1 MQLILIV
8 HLSIAML
15 ASELS
20 GVLPIGPAW
29 GLAILGLAPALAV
42 ATGAWMN
49 RAAQRGMDRQ
59 DQSGI
64 ERAFASSAR
73 IGACVA
79 LVMLVASG
87 TELPVKVDGTLGHLA
102 TIVLFLGVAVS
113 STLAHHAM
121 LYPIERRLR
130 EARLMRSLDSGAPV
144 HPTPTR
150 GAYLLARAR
159 ASMVP
164 LLAPILIMLALG
176 EGARLVALR
185 VAPGSADAIRVAGSA
200 AGVLCLFVLFPLLV
214 PFLLGLRR
222 LEPGP
227 IRSDLEEMA
236 ASAGVGVREIWVW
249 PTDGL
254 IANAAVVGMLP
265 GLRCVMFSD
274 GLLEGMSRRHIR
286 AVMAHELGHV
296 VRRHMLWLAVVLVAL
311 GLVVMA
317 AVEPLASEVCER
329 LAVGADGDAQRLIKR
344 VVSIS
349 TDVSIFAIAITLFGY
364 ASRRFER
371 QADTFAVQLMSR
383 SAGRDDAT
391 SAAVDDMCEALR
403 MIAYLN
409 HVPVARGSWRH
420 GSIAWR
426 MRYLRLLD
434 GAPLASMWID
444 RQIALICWGSAAI
457 VAAAAALELNA
468 LEFMAP

>member
-29 GLAILGLAPALAV
+29 GLAILSLAPALAV

-64 ERAFASSAR
+64 ERASASSAR
-73 IGACVA
+73 VGAKVA
-79 LVMLVASG
+79 LLMLAAAC
-87 TELPVKVDGTLGHLA
+87 TALPVEIDGSVGHLA
-102 TIVLFLGVAVS
+102 TIVLFVVVATG
-113 STLAHHAM
+113 STIIHDAM

-130 EARLMRSLDSGAPV
+130 EARLMRELDSGVPV
-144 HPTPTR
+144 HPAPTR

-159 ASMVP
+159 AGMIP
-164 LLAPILIMLALG
+164 LLAPIMITLVVGELA
-176 EGARLVALR
+176 RMVALR
-185 VAPGSADAIRVAGSA
+185 VAPDSADTIRLAGSA
-200 AGVLCLFVLFPLLV
+200 AGVLTLFVLVPLLV

-227 IRSDLEEMA
+227 IRGDLEEMA

-254 IANAAVVGMLP
+254 IANAAVMGLLP

-274 GLLEGMSRRHIR
+274 GLLEGMSRSQIR

-296 VRRHMLWLAVVLVAL
+296 VRRHMLWMIVVLLACGVLAL
-311 GLVVMA
+311 A
-317 AVEPLASEVCER
+317 AVEPLALEALAR
-329 LAVGADGDAQRLIKR
+329 LPAGADDSAQQTMAHA
-344 VVSIS
+344 VSIA
-349 TDVSIFAIAITLFGY
+349 TDVSILVIAIILFGY

-383 SAGRDDAT
+383 SAGRDEAT
-391 SAAVDDMCEALR
+391 AAAVDDMCEALR
-403 MIAYLN
+403 MVAYLN

-434 GAPLASMWID
+434 GAPLASMSID
-444 RQIALICWGSAAI
+444 RQVAILRWGSAAI
-457 VAAAAALELNA
+457 VAAAIAI
-468 LEFMAP
+468 EFIAP

>member
-64 ERAFASSAR
+64 ERASASSAR
-73 IGACVA
+73 VGAKVA
-79 LVMLVASG
+79 LLMLAAAC
-87 TELPVKVDGTLGHLA
+87 TALPVKIDGSVGHLA
-102 TIVLFLGVAVS
+102 TIVLFVVVATG
-113 STLAHHAM
+113 STIIHDAM

-130 EARLMRSLDSGAPV
+130 EARLMRELDAGVPV
-144 HPTPTR
+144 HPAPTR

-159 ASMVP
+159 AGMIP
-164 LLAPILIMLALG
+164 LVAPILITLLVGELA
-176 EGARLVALR
+176 RMVALR
-185 VAPGSADAIRVAGSA
+185 FAPESADAIRLAGSA
-200 AGVLCLFVLFPLLV
+200 AGVLALFVLVPLLV

-227 IRSDLEEMA
+227 IRSDLELMA
-236 ASAGVGVREIWVW
+236 ASASVGVREIWVW

-254 IANAAVVGMLP
+254 IANASVMGLLP

-274 GLLEGMSRRHIR
+274 GLLEGMGRPHLR

-296 VRRHMLWLAVVLVAL
+296 VRRHMFWMMLVLIACGVLA
-311 GLVVMA
+311 MA
-317 AVEPLASEVCER
+317 AVEPLALGAFER
-329 LAVGADGDAQRLIKR
+329 LSAGADEQARQSIAQA
-344 VVSIS
+344 VSVA
-349 TDVSIFAIAITLFGY
+349 TDVSILVIAIILFGY

-371 QADTFAVQLMSR
+371 QADTFAVQLLSR
-383 SAGRDDAT
+383 SAGRDEAT
-391 SAAVDDMCEALR
+391 AAAVDDMCEALR
-403 MIAYLN
+403 MVAYLN
-409 HVPVARGSWRH
+409 HVPITRGSWRH

-444 RQIALICWGSAAI
+444 RQIAMLCWGSAAI
-457 VAAAAALELNA
+457 VAAAIA
-468 LEFMAP
+468 LEFIAP

>member
-64 ERAFASSAR
+64 ERASASSAR
-73 IGACVA
+73 VGAKVA
-79 LVMLVASG
+79 LLMLAAAC
-87 TELPVKVDGTLGHLA
+87 TALPVEIDGSVGHLA
-102 TIVLFLGVAVS
+102 TIVLFVVVATG
-113 STLAHHAM
+113 STIIHDAM

-130 EARLMRSLDSGAPV
+130 EARLMRELDSGVPV
-144 HPTPTR
+144 HPAPTR

-159 ASMVP
+159 AGMIP
-164 LLAPILIMLALG
+164 LLAPIMITLVVGELA
-176 EGARLVALR
+176 RMVALR
-185 VAPGSADAIRVAGSA
+185 VAPDSADTIRLAGSA
-200 AGVLCLFVLFPLLV
+200 AGVLTLFVLVPLLV

-227 IRSDLEEMA
+227 IRGDLEEMA

-254 IANAAVVGMLP
+254 IANAAVMGLLP

-274 GLLEGMSRRHIR
+274 GLLEGMSRSQIR

-296 VRRHMLWLAVVLVAL
+296 VRRHMLWMIVVLLACGVLAL
-311 GLVVMA
+311 A
-317 AVEPLASEVCER
+317 AVEPLALEALAR
-329 LAVGADGDAQRLIKR
+329 LPAGADDSAQQTMAHA
-344 VVSIS
+344 VSIA
-349 TDVSIFAIAITLFGY
+349 TDVSILVIAIILFGY

-383 SAGRDDAT
+383 SAGRDEAT
-391 SAAVDDMCEALR
+391 AAAVDDMCEALR
-403 MIAYLN
+403 MVAYLN

-434 GAPLASMWID
+434 GAPLASMSID
-444 RQIALICWGSAAI
+444 RQVAILRWGSAAI
-457 VAAAAALELNA
+457 VAAAIAI
-468 LEFMAP
+468 EFIAP

>member
-64 ERAFASSAR
+64 ERASASSAR
-73 IGACVA
+73 VGAKVA
-79 LVMLVASG
+79 LLMLAAAY
-87 TELPVKVDGTLGHLA
+87 TALPVKIDGSVGHLA
-102 TIVLFLGVAVS
+102 TIVLFVVVATG
-113 STLAHHAM
+113 STIIHDAM

-130 EARLMRSLDSGAPV
+130 EARLMRELDSGVPV
-144 HPTPTR
+144 HPAPTR

-159 ASMVP
+159 AGMIP
-164 LLAPILIMLALG
+164 LLAPIMITLVVGELA
-176 EGARLVALR
+176 RMVALR
-185 VAPGSADAIRVAGSA
+185 VAPDSADTIRLAGSA
-200 AGVLCLFVLFPLLV
+200 AGVLTLFVLVPLLV

-227 IRSDLEEMA
+227 IRGDLEEMA

-254 IANAAVVGMLP
+254 IANAAVMGLLP

-274 GLLEGMSRRHIR
+274 GLLEGMSRSQIR

-296 VRRHMLWLAVVLVAL
+296 VRRHMLWMMVVLLACGVLAL
-311 GLVVMA
+311 A
-317 AVEPLASEVCER
+317 AVEPLALEALAR
-329 LAVGADGDAQRLIKR
+329 LPAGADDSAQQTMAHA
-344 VVSIS
+344 VSIA
-349 TDVSIFAIAITLFGY
+349 TDVSILVIAIILFGY

-383 SAGRDDAT
+383 SAGRDEAT
-391 SAAVDDMCEALR
+391 AAAVDDMCEALR
-403 MIAYLN
+403 MVAYLN

-434 GAPLASMWID
+434 GAPLASMSID
-444 RQIALICWGSAAI
+444 RQVAILRWGSAAI
-457 VAAAAALELNA
+457 VAAAIAIQ
-468 LEFMAP
+468 FIAP

>member
-49 RAAQRGMDRQ
+49 RVAQRGMDRQ
-59 DQSGI
+59 DQSAV
-64 ERAFASSAR
+64 ERASASSAR
-73 IGACVA
+73 VGVKVA
-79 LVMLVASG
+79 LLMLAAAC
-87 TELPVKVDGTLGHLA
+87 TALPVEIDGSVGHLA
-102 TIVLFLGVAVS
+102 TIMLFIVVAIG
-113 STLAHHAM
+113 STIAHDAM

-130 EARLMRSLDSGAPV
+130 EARLMRELDAGVPV
-144 HPTPTR
+144 HPAPTR

-159 ASMVP
+159 AGMIP
-164 LLAPILIMLALG
+164 LLAPILITVAVGELARI
-176 EGARLVALR
+176 AALR
-185 VAPGSADAIRVAGSA
+185 IAPESADAIRLAGSA
-200 AGVLCLFVLFPLLV
+200 AGVLTLFVLVPLLV

-227 IRSDLEEMA
+227 IRGDLEEMA

-254 IANAAVVGMLP
+254 IANASVMGLLP

-274 GLLEGMSRRHIR
+274 GLLEGMSRSQIR

-296 VRRHMLWLAVVLVAL
+296 VRRHMLWMIVVLLACGVLAV
-311 GLVVMA
+311 A
-317 AVEPLASEVCER
+317 AVEPLALEALAR
-329 LAVGADGDAQRLIKR
+329 LSAGADDSAQQTMAHA
-344 VVSIS
+344 VSIA
-349 TDVSIFAIAITLFGY
+349 TDVSILVIAIILFGY

-383 SAGRDDAT
+383 SAGRETAT
-391 SAAVDDMCEALR
+391 PEAVDDMCEALR
-403 MIAYLN
+403 MVAYLN

-434 GAPLASMWID
+434 GAPLASMSID
-444 RQIALICWGSAAI
+444 TQVAVLRWGSAAI
-457 VAAAAALELNA
+457 VAAAIAI
-468 LEFMAP
+468 EFIPP

>member
-64 ERAFASSAR
+64 ERASASSVR
-73 IGACVA
+73 VGAKVA
-79 LVMLVASG
+79 LLMLAAAC
-87 TELPVKVDGTLGHLA
+87 TALPVEIDGSVGHLA
-102 TIVLFLGVAVS
+102 TIVLFVVVATG
-113 STLAHHAM
+113 STIIHDAM

-130 EARLMRSLDSGAPV
+130 EARLMRELDSGVPV
-144 HPTPTR
+144 HPAPTR

-159 ASMVP
+159 AGMIP
-164 LLAPILIMLALG
+164 LLAPIMITLVVGELA
-176 EGARLVALR
+176 RMVALR
-185 VAPGSADAIRVAGSA
+185 VAPDSADTIRLAGSA
-200 AGVLCLFVLFPLLV
+200 AGVLTLFVLVPLLV

-227 IRSDLEEMA
+227 IRGDLEEMA

-254 IANAAVVGMLP
+254 IANAAVMGLLP

-274 GLLEGMSRRHIR
+274 GLLEGMSRSQIR

-296 VRRHMLWLAVVLVAL
+296 VRRHMLWMIVVLLACGVLAL
-311 GLVVMA
+311 A
-317 AVEPLASEVCER
+317 AVEPLALEALAR
-329 LAVGADGDAQRLIKR
+329 LPAGADDSAQQTMAHA
-344 VVSIS
+344 VSIA
-349 TDVSIFAIAITLFGY
+349 TDVSILVIAIILFGY

-383 SAGRDDAT
+383 SAGRDEAT
-391 SAAVDDMCEALR
+391 AAAVDDMCEALR
-403 MIAYLN
+403 MVAYLN

-434 GAPLASMWID
+434 GAPLASMSID
-444 RQIALICWGSAAI
+444 RQVAILRWGSAAI
-457 VAAAAALELNA
+457 VAAAIAI
-468 LEFMAP
+468 EFIAP

>member
-64 ERAFASSAR
+64 ERASASSAR
-73 IGACVA
+73 VGAKVA
-79 LVMLVASG
+79 LLMLAAAC
-87 TELPVKVDGTLGHLA
+87 TALPVEIDGSVGHLA
-102 TIVLFLGVAVS
+102 TIVLFVVVATG
-113 STLAHHAM
+113 STIIHDAM

-130 EARLMRSLDSGAPV
+130 EARLMRELDSGVPV
-144 HPTPTR
+144 HPAPTR

-159 ASMVP
+159 AGMIP
-164 LLAPILIMLALG
+164 LLAPIMITLVVGELA
-176 EGARLVALR
+176 RMVALR
-185 VAPGSADAIRVAGSA
+185 VAPDSADNIRLAGSA
-200 AGVLCLFVLFPLLV
+200 AGVLTLFVLVPLLV

-227 IRSDLEEMA
+227 IRGDLEEMA

-254 IANAAVVGMLP
+254 IANAAVMGLLP

-274 GLLEGMSRRHIR
+274 GLLEGMSRSQIR

-296 VRRHMLWLAVVLVAL
+296 VRRHMLWMMVVLLACGVLAL
-311 GLVVMA
+311 A
-317 AVEPLASEVCER
+317 AVEPLALEALAR
-329 LAVGADGDAQRLIKR
+329 LPAGADDSAQQTMAHA
-344 VVSIS
+344 VSIA
-349 TDVSIFAIAITLFGY
+349 TDVSILVIAIILFGY

-383 SAGRDDAT
+383 SAGRDEAT
-391 SAAVDDMCEALR
+391 AAAVDDMCEALR
-403 MIAYLN
+403 MVAYLN

-434 GAPLASMWID
+434 GAPLASMSID
-444 RQIALICWGSAAI
+444 RQVAILRWGSAAI
-457 VAAAAALELNA
+457 VAAAIAI
-468 LEFMAP
+468 EFIAP

>member
-29 GLAILGLAPALAV
+29 GLAILGLAPVLAV

-64 ERAFASSAR
+64 ERASASSAR
-73 IGACVA
+73 VGAKVA
-79 LVMLVASG
+79 LLMLAAAC
-87 TELPVKVDGTLGHLA
+87 TALPAAVDGSIGHLA
-102 TIVLFLGVAVS
+102 TIVLFIVVAIG
-113 STLAHHAM
+113 STIAHDAM

-130 EARLMRSLDSGAPV
+130 EARLMRELDAGVPV
-144 HPTPTR
+144 HPAPTR

-159 ASMVP
+159 AGMIP
-164 LLAPILIMLALG
+164 LLAPILITLVVGELARM
-176 EGARLVALR
+176 AALR
-185 VAPGSADAIRVAGSA
+185 IAPESADAIRLAGSA
-200 AGVLCLFVLFPLLV
+200 AGVLTLFVLVPLLV

-227 IRSDLEEMA
+227 IRGDLEEMA

-254 IANAAVVGMLP
+254 IANASVMGLLP

-274 GLLEGMSRRHIR
+274 GLLEGMSRPQIR

-296 VRRHMLWLAVVLVAL
+296 VRRHMLWMVVVLLACGVLAV
-311 GLVVMA
+311 A
-317 AVEPLASEVCER
+317 AVEPLAIEAFER
-329 LAVGADGDAQRLIKR
+329 LSAGADDSAQQTLAHA
-344 VVSIS
+344 VSIA
-349 TDVSIFAIAITLFGY
+349 TDVSILVVAIILFGY

-371 QADTFAVQLMSR
+371 QADTFAVQLLSR
-383 SAGRDDAT
+383 SAGRETAT
-391 SAAVDDMCEALR
+391 PEAVGDMCEALR
-403 MIAYLN
+403 MVAYLN

-434 GAPLASMWID
+434 GAALASMSID
-444 RQIALICWGSAAI
+444 TQVAILRWGSAAI
-457 VAAAAALELNA
+457 VALAVA
-468 LEFMAP
+468 LEFIAP

>member
-64 ERAFASSAR
+64 ERASASSAR
-73 IGACVA
+73 VGAKVA
-79 LVMLVASG
+79 LLMLAAAC
-87 TELPVKVDGTLGHLA
+87 TALPVEIDGSVGHLA
-102 TIVLFLGVAVS
+102 TIVLFVVVATG
-113 STLAHHAM
+113 STIIHDAM

-130 EARLMRSLDSGAPV
+130 EARLMRELDSGVPV
-144 HPTPTR
+144 HPAPTR

-159 ASMVP
+159 AGMIP
-164 LLAPILIMLALG
+164 LLAPIMITLVVGELA
-176 EGARLVALR
+176 RMVALR
-185 VAPGSADAIRVAGSA
+185 VAPDSADNIRLAGSA
-200 AGVLCLFVLFPLLV
+200 AGVLTLFVLVPLLV

-227 IRSDLEEMA
+227 IRGDLEEMA

-254 IANAAVVGMLP
+254 IANAAVMGLLP

-274 GLLEGMSRRHIR
+274 GLLEGMSRSQIR

-296 VRRHMLWLAVVLVAL
+296 VRRHMLWMMVVLLACGVLAL
-311 GLVVMA
+311 A
-317 AVEPLASEVCER
+317 AVEPLALEALAR
-329 LAVGADGDAQRLIKR
+329 LPAGADDSAQQTMAHA
-344 VVSIS
+344 VSIA
-349 TDVSIFAIAITLFGY
+349 TDVSILVIAIILFGY

-383 SAGRDDAT
+383 SAGRDEAT
-391 SAAVDDMCEALR
+391 AAAVDDMCEALR
-403 MIAYLN
+403 MVAYLN

-434 GAPLASMWID
+434 GAPLASMSID
-444 RQIALICWGSAAI
+444 RQVAILRWGSAAI
-457 VAAAAALELNA
+457 VAAAIAIQ
-468 LEFMAP
+468 FIAP